1 MSASHRLAVIMFTDI
16 VGYTSLMGKN
26 ESKALDILDRNRKLH
41 QSLLEEFG
49 GKWLKEMGDGILT
62 AFDSS
67 TDALRCAAALI
78 KSSRS
83 LQISLRIGIHL
94 GEVVFNNGDVFGDG
108 VNIASRVQ
116 SIALPDTVFFTDKVC
131 DDIRNKPEF
140 RAVNMGNYQLKN
152 VERALTIYALDAPG
166 LPATRHGNRSD
177 HFAGTKRRIKA
188 SQLLMIASAIL
199 LLSYLGGLLLQ
210 GNSGVVT
217 EIPTG
222 NHSDELITIAAL
234 PFSNIS
240 AEDDVDFLGFALVDE
255 VINALS
261 YLHHIVVRP
270 STSIRKYGQDV
281 VDLEQIA
288 RTLQVEFV
296 LMGHYLKN
304 RDSLRLNLELISI
317 KDNRILWRG
326 SLQEPFVDL
335 FKLQDR
341 VVQKVI
347 DGLKVEFSGE
357 ERARMTKDIPED
369 AEAYEFYLKGLAYP
383 RNMTGNQKAIEM
395 FEKAIELDSA
405 YAPAYSELGNR
416 LYQMA
421 RYTMLGNEQQ
431 QIENMI
437 SILNQA
443 LAINEE
449 HLPTLGLLSNIY
461 TELNQLDK
469 ALEVSQMMVNIN
481 PNNALGH
488 FSIGYV
494 YRYVG
499 LIDEAVEEMERA
511 VRIDPH
517 DPQFRSIGIT
527 YNLAGQY
534 QKAIDALNYED
545 GSGFCEAWKGLTY
558 IRMGKYDEA
567 QQELRKSLALDSES
581 ILGTWSKLM
590 LAYLDI
596 QEINLDQLRGIQQTI
611 EDPESIHNWGLI
623 SLIHDDTSGFLQMF
637 DKAVEKGYYPYPAFR
652 QDPLLEKVNKNP
664 SFRRILEKARMK
676 YEAFRSRH
684 YTQ

>member
-1 MSASHRLAVIMFTDI
+1 MSATHRLAVIMFTDI
-16 VGYTSLMGKN
+16 VGYTSLMGEN
-26 ESKALDILDRNRKLH
+26 ESKALDILERNRKLH

-152 VERALTIYALDAPG
+152 VERPLTIYALHAPG
-166 LPATRHGNRSD
+166 LTATDQSNRSD
-177 HFAGTKRRIKA
+177 HFARTKRRIKA

-199 LLSYLGGLLLQ
+199 LLSYLGGLLLKNDSR
-210 GNSGVVT
+210 GAT
-217 EIPTG
+217 ESPAG
-222 NHSDELITIAAL
+222 SKSSELITIAAL

-270 STSIRKYGQDV
+270 STSIRKYSRDV

-288 RTLQVEFV
+288 RTLHVDFV

-304 RDSLRLNLELISI
+304 KDSLRLNLELIDI

-326 SLQEPFVDL
+326 SMQEQFVDL

-357 ERARMTKDIPED
+357 ERARMAKDIPED
-369 AEAYEFYLKGLAYP
+369 PAAYESYLKGLAYP
-383 RNMTGNQKAIEM
+383 RNITGNQKAIQM
-395 FEKAIELDSA
+395 FEKAIELDSSF
-405 YAPAYSELGNR
+405 APAYSELGNR
-416 LYQMA
+416 MYQMA
-421 RYTMLGNEQQ
+421 RYTMLGNEQE
-431 QIENMI
+431 QIDSMI
-437 SILNQA
+437 YVLNQA
-443 LAINEE
+443 LALNEDQ
-449 HLPTLGLLSNIY
+449 LTTLGLLSNIY
-461 TELNQLDK
+461 TELNQMDK
-469 ALEVSQMMVNIN
+469 ALEVSQKMVAIN
-481 PNNALGH
+481 PNNAFGH

-499 LIDEAVEEMERA
+499 LIDKAVEEMERA

-558 IRMGKYDEA
+558 IRMGEVDNA
-567 QQELRKSLALDSES
+567 RQELRKSLALDAES
-581 ILGTWSKLM
+581 TLAQWSRLM
-590 LAYLDI
+590 LAHLDKQDI
-596 QEINLDQLRGIQQTI
+596 DLQQLREIQFTI
-611 EDPESIHNWGLI
+611 EDPESIYNWGLI
-623 SLIHDDTSGFLQMF
+623 SLMHGDTPGFVQMF
-637 DKAVEKGYYPYPAFR
+637 DKAVEKGYYPYPAFMK
-652 QDPLLEKVNKNP
+652 DPLLETVNEDP
-664 SFRRILEKARMK
+664 SFNRILEKARLK
-676 YEAFRSRH
+676 HESFKGRYFIK
-684 YTQ
+684 